1 MTKDDFSSQLV
12 NYVPKGSEKLLTD
25 WIFDLKI
32 ALTITRNRKTKL
44 GDFRTYNHNSQLK
57 ISVNGNLNPYS
68 FLITLVH
75 EIAHALVFKEY
86 GHKTK
91 PHGVEWKYQY
101 KKLMINFFARNVF
114 PDDITRPLAAYM
126 KNPKASS
133 QGDSRLLK
141 ALRNYDTD
149 QENILCLEDLNEG
162 EVFSLNG
169 RVFQKGLKRRSRYNC
184 IEINSKR
191 EFAVSG
197 MAEVELIKQLS

>member
-1 MTKDDFSSQLV
+1 MTKEEFSNQLV
-12 NYVPKGSEKLLTD
+12 NFVPKGSEALLTD
-25 WIFDLKI
+25 WIFNLKI

-44 GDFRTYNHNSQLK
+44 GDFRTYNHKSQLK

-86 GHKTK
+86 GHQTK
-91 PHGVEWKYQY
+91 PHGIEWKNQY
-101 KKLMINFFARNVF
+101 KKLMVNFFARNIF

-133 QGDSRLLK
+133 HSDTRLLK
-141 ALRNYDTD
+141 ALRNYDIL
-149 QENILCLEDLNEG
+149 QEELLYLEDLKEG
-162 EVFSLNG
+162 EDFILNG
-169 RVFQKGLKRRSRYNC
+169 RIFQKGHKRRSRYSC
-184 IEINSKR
+184 IEINSNR

-197 MAEVELIKQLS
+197 MAEVERIDKTH